1 MTDPFN
7 DETPVKFHGTR
18 YGRVPEWLLRT
29 DVKDGALRVYAVLQ
43 CYYGQYATKM
53 PGVRRLSE
61 EAGKGRTQTLDALK
75 ELERVG
81 AIRRTRRNNGGGHR
95 TTDLYEVA
103 FDEPLSENPPSG
115 IPDVGETNV
124 RDSGPR
130 EGLGPESRTGTG
142 PETRTAY
149 VDGSEV
155 DEDPSSVVPTAE
167 VARSARA
174 IQEEEEL
181 QQKPP
186 IDPAA
191 QFLMDLEPPW
201 RLGPIDAAA
210 LAPTL
215 TLIAGARGW
224 EPDRHLAA
232 ALTANPGGIRN
243 YAVVLRTRIDNLPM
257 RHTRPAPAADRVC
270 IDCARPHPNLY
281 DNGVC
286 PNCIRTDNRAP
297 APINLRDLIQPTTGH
312 PKP

>member
-1 MTDPFN
+1 MASIRGARTA
-7 DETPVKFHGTR
+7 E
-18 YGRVPEWLLRT
+18 GRFVQLCNS
-29 DVKDGALRVYAVLQ
+29 ALQ
-43 CYYGQYATKM
+43 DK
-53 PGVRRLSE
+53 RLSYRARGLMACVLSYPADWRVTSE
-61 EAGKGRTQTLDALK
+61 TLAEQATEGRNAIRTALK
-75 ELERVG
+75 ELEDCG
-81 AIRRTRRNNGGGHR
+81 YLTRTKTHNGNGKWLW
-95 TTDLYEVA
+95 TWVITDDPSPQKPSADSRSMV
-103 FDEPLSENPPSG
+103 PPAETQETA
-115 IPDVGETNV
+115 GETV
-124 RDSGPR
+124 DR
-130 EGLGPESRTGTG
+130 ETTGGFPGDT
-142 PETRTAY
+142 PKTI
-149 VDGSEV
+149 SQ
-155 DEDPSSVVPTAE
+155 DERKIPPSSVVDTAE

-174 IQEEEEL
+174 IREEEEL
-181 QQKPP
+181 QQKPA